1 MNTGCARLK
10 SVGMLGAFV
19 AITAIAGA
27 AFGQTVPPIMTEPTK
42 IPAAYQTSYIP
53 GGFDSNDSV
62 EVVLEGRF
70 SSSCWRPAE
79 ISFSVDQDKKEI
91 LVGPAAYLYP
101 ARLCA
106 QLILPFDRVVSFGVL
121 KPGTYKLIQA
131 TDGADLGE
139 IPVQAAQTE
148 RPDDFMYAPVSQAFF
163 KKRGADGDV
172 TLAGNFPNSCMQMDE
187 VKVTLEPKVIVL
199 QPIAKID
206 KRLGCHD
213 GHYPFQV
220 KTKIPNIPAGRYLLH
235 VRSMNAKSINSLVD
249 M

>member
-1 MNTGCARLK
+1 M
-10 SVGMLGAFV
+10 
-19 AITAIAGA
+19 
-27 AFGQTVPPIMTEPTK
+27 
-42 IPAAYQTSYIP
+42 
-53 GGFDSNDSV
+53 
-62 EVVLEGRF
+62 
-70 SSSCWRPAE
+70 
-79 ISFSVDQDKKEI
+79 
-91 LVGPAAYLYP
+91 
-101 ARLCA
+101 
-106 QLILPFDRVVSFGVL
+106 SFGVL

-139 IPVQAAQTE
+139 IPVQAAQSE